1 MNDVPPCG
9 SFPFLLQA
17 ARYTSSL
24 LVVGRFS
31 RRRRRERIRG
41 RNGEPIPPKIF
52 LPVSSSSFQWLT
64 SLFPAP
70 ILGEEGGTGGWLT
83 VISQGGGREGGE
95 GALTSTIGN
104 PGRKRGME
112 NATSPP
118 PPLLSR

>member
-41 RNGEPIPPKIF
+41 RNRTAARHSFLSFPSKYDRSPPLF
-52 LPVSSSSFQWLT
+52 LQISFL
-64 SLFPAP
+64 LCLRIA
-70 ILGEEGGTGGWLT
+70 
-83 VISQGGGREGGE
+83 
-95 GALTSTIGN
+95 ALTT
-104 PGRKRGME
+104 RFQLQM
-112 NATSPP
+112 
-118 PPLLSR
+118 LSEIRVASNRLNTKIV

>member
-17 ARYTSSL
+17 ARYTSSF

-31 RRRRRERIRG
+31 RRRRERIGG

-83 VISQGGGREGGE
+83 VISQGGGGKEEKG
-95 GALTSTIGN
+95 L
-104 PGRKRGME
+104 
-112 NATSPP
+112 
-118 PPLLSR
+118 